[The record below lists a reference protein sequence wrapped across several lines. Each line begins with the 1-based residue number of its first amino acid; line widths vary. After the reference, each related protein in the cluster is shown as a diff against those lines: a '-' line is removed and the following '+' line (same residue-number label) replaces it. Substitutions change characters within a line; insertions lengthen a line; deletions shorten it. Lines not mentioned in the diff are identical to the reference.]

1 MLNLC
6 KDNKNLSDNIKE
18 IKENLL
24 SLLYG
29 RYNMKKLIICLTM
42 ILSLCL
48 SVFAGDV
55 AEYTDLGFSPDGKYY
70 VFAQY
75 GVTDKDFEPYAE
87 IYTVD
92 VEKNDFVKNG
102 IYKVNPGSV
111 KSVKSGFA
119 VFEELYNKNKANID
133 KYCGEKATL
142 DTTLYLRGPESKS
155 SSEEITFKDFI
166 NSTEENEIFY
176 TINLVKHVSGKG
188 KTLKS
193 SFFIGVEQKDAS
205 GKIISRKVVGN
216 PDFERDGV
224 CDYVI
229 RRIVADKSG
238 KSIVFEIEKQIE
250 DSKGTSFRYMVE
262 TFMF

>member
-1 MLNLC
+1 
-6 KDNKNLSDNIKE
+6 
-18 IKENLL
+18 
-24 SLLYG
+24 
-29 RYNMKKLIICLTM
+29 MKKLIICFTM
-42 ILSLCL
+42 ILALCL

-55 AEYTDLGFSPDGKYY
+55 AEYTDLGFSPDGKYF

-92 VEKNDFVKNG
+92 VAKNDFLKNG
-102 IYKVNPGSV
+102 IYKVNPGTI

-119 VFEELYNKNKANID
+119 VFEDLYNKNKANID

-142 DTTLYLRGPESKS
+142 DTTLYIRGPESKS

-188 KTLKS
+188 KNLKS

-205 GKIISRKVVGN
+205 GKILSRKVVGN
-216 PDFERDGV
+216 PDFEGSGV
-224 CDYVI
+224 PESVYEQE
-229 RRIVADKSG
+229 RADRCGCHFK
-238 KSIVFEIEKQIE
+238 
-250 DSKGTSFRYMVE
+250 
-262 TFMF
+262 